1 MKKEIVILIIGVVLC
16 ITGTGM
22 MIYSVARDGLV
33 TVTYDDGTMTLK
45 NNVKKGKITES
56 PYTPTKEGYE
66 FLGWYYKNKEF
77 NFNKEVKEDMTL
89 TAKWQQIL
97 PTDTTEEP
105 ETEDDENTENN
116 EDEKQD
122 EKEEQPVE
130 KNEFTVKFNSNGGSS
145 VSNQTI
151 KKGGKVTKPSN
162 PTRKNYDFINWYL
175 NDKVYNFNTE
185 VTKDMTL
192 TAKWKFNG
200 VYVNKVTLNKT
211 SHSMNIG
218 EKVTLTATVEPS
230 NATNKTVTWT
240 SSNKNVATV
249 SNGTVTAVGSGTATI
264 TATADGKKVTCT
276 ITVIKPI
283 TYTHEIKDIPES
295 TTGQCYIYVK
305 SSEGKYVDG
314 KVTITYINGNSETVN
329 IPASGYMFPNRATIS
344 SITNATAN

>member
-56 PYTPTKEGYE
+56 LYTPTKEGYE

-97 PTDTTEEP
+97 PTDTTEES
-105 ETEDDENTENN
+105 ETEDDENKE
-116 EDEKQD
+116 E

-130 KNEFTVKFNSNGGSS
+130 KNEFIVKFNSNGGGS
-145 VSNQTI
+145 VSSQTI

-175 NDKVYNFNTE
+175 NDSVYNFNTE

-200 VYVNKVTLNKT
+200 VYVNKVTLDKT

-218 EKVTLTATVEPS
+218 EKLTLTATVEPS

-283 TYTHEIKDIPES
+283 TYNYEIKDVPGS

-305 SSEGKYVDG
+305 SSEGKYVNG
-314 KVTITYINGNSETVN
+314 KVTITYTTGGSETID
-329 IPASGYMFPNRATIS
+329 IPSSGYMFPNRTSIA
-344 SITNATAN
+344 SITNIKAN

>member
-1 MKKEIVILIIGVVLC
+1 MKKEISILIVGVVLC
-16 ITGTGM
+16 ITGSFM

-33 TVTYDDGTMTLK
+33 TVTYEDGTMILK
-45 NNVKKGKITES
+45 NQVKKGKITES

-66 FLGWYYKNKEF
+66 FLGWYYQNKEF
-77 NFNKEVKEDMTL
+77 NFNKEIKDDMTL
-89 TAKWQQIL
+89 TAKWQEIL
-97 PTDTTEEP
+97 STDTTEE
-105 ETEDDENTENN
+105 TENKDANTENN
-116 EDEKQD
+116 EE
-122 EKEEQPVE
+122 EKEEQPIE

-145 VSNQTI
+145 VPNQTI
-151 KKGGKVTKPSN
+151 KKGNKATKPSN
-162 PTRKNYDFINWYL
+162 PTRKNYDFQGWYL
-175 NDKVYNFNTE
+175 NDQTYNFNTE
-185 VTKDMTL
+185 VTKDITL

-200 VYVNKVTLNKT
+200 VYVNKVTLDKT
-211 SHSMNIG
+211 SHSMNVG

-230 NATNKTVTWT
+230 NATNKTVSWT
-240 SSNKNVATV
+240 SSNTSVATV
-249 SNGTVTAVGSGTATI
+249 SNGVVTAVGSGTVTI
-264 TATADGKKVTCT
+264 TATADGKKITCT

-314 KVTITYINGNSETVN
+314 KVTITYINGNSETVD